1 MESINSKQKEESIIP
16 INESFNFNQDQEDI
30 FNSSMHSSSNQKLKN
45 IKCKT
50 ENDIYNEIDVDPNF
64 RDLKLKKKEEER
76 RRKAVEEF
84 EKRKLKENMENIID
98 YDEITEKSSKK
109 NNKDDAQEEDE
120 GIIIDN
126 FNYISKPKINN
137 INYKNSVSKKNNEF
151 EDLESKITQIKH
163 ISSYSKDDLNINMT
177 PDKSKK
183 ENIKIKNNNNNIISN
198 INTNI
203 DIIKESDLNSYTNF
217 DINESNYN
225 MNFYESVRK
234 SGKEISKNNSQGVFE
249 NLVPNKSFKKFL
261 NNKIKYYMDEK
272 DIPTNFIK
280 NLYSGNG
287 IVNKSNSGGSNNFD
301 GNLKSLNNDTLNLI
315 FYSNENIS
323 NTNIYKNETNNYINN
338 NLTKS
343 NNIKRNKSMDIFRRN
358 NMKSNKNYNNTNY
371 NNTSTNYNNNIT
383 NKNYNN
389 IITNKNY
396 YNTYTNKNKN
406 NNYKKVI
413 IENKINKKKLEE
425 MEKELNEQK
434 NEVNEKIQKINL
446 LENINDNLKQ
456 EMNILQQNFENE
468 RIDNSQNRKNYAMI
482 KNCYNDIKNQ
492 YDLLN
497 MKYMTLNDENFN
509 FRRNKELYE
518 RQIALKNEMIENLI
532 ENKTNLQKEKV
543 NNELN
548 KINYSTKSSH
558 KIISTFLPNN
568 KENNKLEEKS
578 DNNIKKESNTG
589 NKTNN
594 IDYTKYD
601 KLSFPELQCKR
612 DELTNE
618 RKDINNIYSKIPL
631 KTKNRELI
639 DKKEKLENRLKE
651 INCELMLVKLSIK
664 NFKNHK

>member
-30 FNSSMHSSSNQKLKN
+30 FNSSIHSSSNQKLKN
-45 IKCKT
+45 IKYRT
-50 ENDIYNEIDVDPNF
+50 DNDIYNEIDVDPNF
-64 RDLKLKKKEEER
+64 IDIKLKKIEEER

-84 EKRKLKENMENIID
+84 EKRKLKENKENIID
-98 YDEITEKSSKK
+98 YDEITEKISNK
-109 NNKDDAQEEDE
+109 NKEDTQEEDE

-137 INYKNSVSKKNNEF
+137 ISYKNSVAKKNNEL

-183 ENIKIKNNNNNIISN
+183 ENIKFKNNNNILTN

-203 DIIKESDLNSYTNF
+203 DIIKESDLNSYTNLE
-217 DINESNYN
+217 INESNYN
-225 MNFYESVRK
+225 MNFYESIRK
-234 SGKEISKNNSQGVFE
+234 SVNENCKNNSQSVFE

-261 NNKIKYYMDEK
+261 NNKIRYYMDEK

-280 NLYSGNG
+280 NLYSKTG
-287 IVNKSNSGGSNNFD
+287 IVDSSNSGEFNNLD
-301 GNLKSLNNDTLNLI
+301 GNLKSLNNDT
-315 FYSNENIS
+315 
-323 NTNIYKNETNNYINN
+323 
-338 NLTKS
+338 
-343 NNIKRNKSMDIFRRN
+343 
-358 NMKSNKNYNNTNY
+358 
-371 NNTSTNYNNNIT
+371 
-383 NKNYNN
+383 
-389 IITNKNY
+389 
-396 YNTYTNKNKN
+396 
-406 NNYKKVI
+406 
-413 IENKINKKKLEE
+413 ENKINKKKLEE

-434 NEVNEKIQKINL
+434 NEVNEKMQKINL

-468 RIDNSQNRKNYAMI
+468 RIDNSQNKKNYAMI

-497 MKYMTLNDENFN
+497 IKYMTLNDENFN

-548 KINYSTKSSH
+548 KINYSTKSSQ

-568 KENNKLEEKS
+568 KENNKIEEKS
-578 DNNIKKESNTG
+578 DNNIKKENNTSNK
-589 NKTNN
+589 NNN

-601 KLSFPELQCKR
+601 KLTFPELQCKR
-612 DELTNE
+612 DEFTKE

-631 KTKNRELI
+631 KTNNRELI
-639 DKKEKLENRLKE
+639 NKKEKLEKRLKE

>member
-30 FNSSMHSSSNQKLKN
+30 FNSSIHSSSNQKLRN
-45 IKCKT
+45 IKYRT
-50 ENDIYNEIDVDPNF
+50 DNDIYNEIDVDPNF
-64 RDLKLKKKEEER
+64 IDIKLKKIEEER

-84 EKRKLKENMENIID
+84 EKRKLKENKENIID
-98 YDEITEKSSKK
+98 YDEITEKISNK
-109 NNKDDAQEEDE
+109 NKEDTQEEDE

-137 INYKNSVSKKNNEF
+137 ISYKNSVAKKNNEL

-183 ENIKIKNNNNNIISN
+183 ENIKFKNNNNILTN

-203 DIIKESDLNSYTNF
+203 DIIKESDLNSYTNLE
-217 DINESNYN
+217 INESNYN
-225 MNFYESVRK
+225 MNFYESIRK
-234 SGKEISKNNSQGVFE
+234 SVNENCKNNSQSVFE

-261 NNKIKYYMDEK
+261 NNKIRYYMDEK

-280 NLYSGNG
+280 NLYSKTG
-287 IVNKSNSGGSNNFD
+287 IVDSSNSVEFNNLD
-301 GNLKSLNNDTLNLI
+301 GNLKSLNNDTLNLN
-315 FYSNENIS
+315 FYTNENIS
-323 NTNIYKNETNNYINN
+323 NINIYRNENSNNMA
-338 NLTKS
+338 KS
-343 NNIKRNKSMDIFRRN
+343 NNIKRNKSMNIFKKN
-358 NMKSNKNYNNTNY
+358 NTNSNKNYIFKNNKI
-371 NNTSTNYNNNIT
+371 STNYNKNIT
-383 NKNYNN
+383 RKNNN
-389 IITNKNY
+389 NTISNKNY
-396 YNTYTNKNKN
+396 YNTYTNKNSN
-406 NNYKKVI
+406 SNYKKVVF
-413 IENKINKKKLEE
+413 ENKINKKKLEE

-434 NEVNEKIQKINL
+434 NEVNEKMQKINL

-468 RIDNSQNRKNYAMI
+468 RIDNSQNKKNYAMI

-497 MKYMTLNDENFN
+497 IKYMTLNDENFN

-548 KINYSTKSSH
+548 KINYSTKSSQ

-568 KENNKLEEKS
+568 KENNKIEEKS
-578 DNNIKKESNTG
+578 DNNIKKENNTSNK
-589 NKTNN
+589 NNN

-601 KLSFPELQCKR
+601 KLTFPELQCKR
-612 DELTNE
+612 DEFTKE

-631 KTKNRELI
+631 KTNNRELI
-639 DKKEKLENRLKE
+639 NKKEKLEKRLKE